1 MLLAE
6 EREKI
11 ISVSLGLMAEKMI
24 TNGQGNLS
32 IMDRDQNLIAITPS
46 AVPYQEREPEDI
58 CVVDPQGNLI
68 EGNWKPTSEM
78 ALHLVY
84 YRSRADVN
92 AVVHTHAPNSTVFGI
107 IGDEPMPM
115 VLNEAAMG
123 LGGAVP
129 IAPYARPGT
138 ERLAELTCQ
147 ATGDGIAVIMAH
159 HGLVTLGDTLERAYT
174 STAAAEATAKA
185 IILARSMDAEVN
197 ILEDEEVNTLR
208 KMYLGY
214 GPQSI
219 A

>member
-1 MLLAE
+1 MLLVKQ
-6 EREKI
+6 REKI
-11 ISVSLGLMAEKMI
+11 ISVSLQLMAEKCVSD
-24 TNGQGNLS
+24 GQGNLS
-32 IMDRDQNLIAITPS
+32 IMDREQNLIAITPS
-46 AVPYQEREPEDI
+46 AVPYQDREPEDI

-68 EGNWKPTSEM
+68 EGNWKPTSEI
-78 ALHLVY
+78 ALHLVF
-84 YRSRADVN
+84 YRRRADIS

-138 ERLAELTCQ
+138 ERLAELTCE

-159 HGLVTLGDTLERAYT
+159 HGLVTIGDTLEHAYAAT
-174 STAAAEATAKA
+174 TAAEATAQA
-185 IILARSMDAEVN
+185 IILARSMGACVQS
-197 ILEDEEVNTLR
+197 LEDEEVKSLR

-214 GPQSI
+214 RPQSI
-219 A
+219 D